1 MRSCVPADEP
11 VPAKPIRRHSEV
23 LIFGVA
29 IMLLIPDVFNDE
41 DYIIYLVG
49 LNRNF
54 IGNIAYAL
62 GTLILNFIGNDRYFV
77 GMLSYNLM
85 MDN

>member
-1 MRSCVPADEP
+1 

-23 LIFGVA
+23 IIFGVDTV
-29 IMLLIPDVFNDE
+29 LLIPDVFNDK
-41 DYIIYLVG
+41 DYVFYLVG
-49 LNRNF
+49 LNLNF

-62 GTLILNFIGNDRYFV
+62 GTLILNFIGNDRYIV